1 VKLSHDRR
9 IFLLALLA
17 GFPALVAAAI
27 LLWILPTTDLL
38 RGTILGA
45 LVLGWL
51 LAARAA
57 QLRFIRPLQVIA
69 NLLAGLR
76 EGHFTL
82 RAREEE
88 SDDVLGAVRREVNT
102 LQETLK
108 EQRLGALE
116 ADALLRRVMEEIDVA
131 TFAFDSTGALRLA
144 NRAGER
150 LLGQP
155 TERLIG
161 RTAAQL
167 GLEQCLEGETPRILE
182 LVVPGAAT
190 GKWEIRRRP
199 FRQGGLPLDLV
210 VLTDI
215 SRVLRTEERQV
226 WQRLV
231 RVLSHEINNSL
242 APIKSLVGT
251 MEGLLDRAPRAPDWE
266 ADLRKGLEVI
276 GARSDAL
283 NRFMASYARLAKL
296 PPPTLASLEVSAWI
310 RRVVRLEDR
319 LPVRLVEGPPV
330 TIDADGDQL
339 DQVLINLLKN
349 AAEAAQ
355 ETGGGAEVTWV
366 LRDEVV
372 EVEVRDEGP
381 GLPATGNLF
390 VPFFTTK
397 PNGSGIGLV
406 FCRQVAEAHGG
417 GITLRNR
424 SDRRGCIVR
433 LRLPR
438 GSSMPVSPSSP
449 P

>member
-1 VKLSHDRR
+1 MKLSHDRK
-9 IFLLALLA
+9 ILLLALLA
-17 GFPALVAAAI
+17 GLPPLVAATI
-27 LLWILPTTDLL
+27 LLWLLPTTDLL
-38 RGTILGA
+38 RVTVLGG
-45 LVLGWL
+45 LVLAWVV
-51 LAARAA
+51 AARAA
-57 QLRFIRPLQVIA
+57 QLRVIRPLQVIA

-131 TFAFDSTGALRLA
+131 VFAFDAERALRLV

-155 TERLIG
+155 AERLIG

-167 GLEQCLEGETPRILE
+167 GLEQTLEGETPRILE

-190 GKWEIRRRP
+190 GKWEVRRRP
-199 FRQGGLPLDLV
+199 FRQGGLPLEMV

-215 SRVLRTEERQV
+215 SRVLRSEERSV

-242 APIKSLVGT
+242 APIKSLAGT
-251 MEGLLDRAPRAPDWE
+251 MTSLLDRTPRAPDWE
-266 ADLRKGLEVI
+266 ADLHKGLEVI
-276 GARSDAL
+276 GTRSDAL

-296 PPPTLASLEVSAWI
+296 PPPVLAPLDVGDWVRRAIQLES
-310 RRVVRLEDR
+310 R
-319 LPVRLVEGPPV
+319 LPVRLIEGPKV
-330 TIDADGDQL
+330 SILADGDQL
-339 DQVLINLLKN
+339 DQVLINLFTN
-349 AAEAAQ
+349 ALEAAQ
-355 ETGGGAEVTWV
+355 ETGGG
-366 LRDEVV
+366 V
-372 EVEVRDEGP
+372 EVSWTALDGSVEVAVQDEGP
-381 GLPATGNLF
+381 GLPSPGNLF

-397 PNGSGIGLV
+397 PSGSGIGLV
-406 FCRQVAEAHGG
+406 FCRQVVEAHGG

-424 SDRRGCIVR
+424 TDRKGCVAT

-438 GSSMPVSPSSP
+438 SDGGT
-449 P
+449 

>member
-1 VKLSHDRR
+1 MKLAHDRK
-9 IFLLALLA
+9 ILLLALLA
-17 GFPALVAAAI
+17 GLPALVAAAV
-27 LLWILPTTDLL
+27 LLWVVPASDLL
-38 RGTILGA
+38 RATLLGA
-45 LVLGWL
+45 LVVAWL
-51 LAARAA
+51 SLARAA
-57 QLRFIRPLQVIA
+57 QLRVIRPLQVIA

-131 TFAFDSTGALRLA
+131 VFAFDAGRALRLA

-155 TERLIG
+155 IERLIG
-161 RTAAQL
+161 RTAVQL
-167 GLEQCLEGETPRILE
+167 GLEQTLEGETPRILE

-190 GKWEIRRRP
+190 GKWEVRRRP
-199 FRQGGLPLDLV
+199 FRQGGLPLDMV
-210 VLTDI
+210 VLADI
-215 SRVLRTEERQV
+215 SRVLRSEERQV

-242 APIKSLVGT
+242 APIKSLAGT
-251 MEGLLDRAPRAPDWE
+251 MTSLLDRAPRALDWE
-266 ADLRKGLEVI
+266 TDLRKGLEVI

-296 PPPTLASLEVSAWI
+296 PPPSLAPLDVGDWVRRAIQLES
-310 RRVVRLEDR
+310 RF
-319 LPVRLVEGPPV
+319 PVRLQEGPPL
-330 TIDADGDQL
+330 TIRADGDQL
-339 DQVLINLLKN
+339 DQVLINLLTN
-349 AAEAAQ
+349 AVEAAQ
-355 ETGGGAEVTWV
+355 ETGGGVEVSWRAEDAT
-366 LRDEVV
+366 V

-381 GLPATGNLF
+381 GLPSPGNLF

-397 PNGSGIGLV
+397 PSGSGIGLV
-406 FCRQVAEAHGG
+406 FCRQVVEAHGG

-424 SDRRGCIVR
+424 SDRKGCIAR
-433 LRLPR
+433 LRLPKDA
-438 GSSMPVSPSSP
+438 
-449 P
+449 